1 MHINTHTHRGKRKE
15 QKKKKNTNGKR
26 IMMREREREREANAL
41 AYSLLQRVKKMML
54 HLDKKWINSFGWDKS
69 FCVEKKENGGN
80 GLTLATIATKL
91 RRPKNEKKNWNYVG
105 KWFVN
110 EAGVWIIIH

>member
-1 MHINTHTHRGKRKE
+1 MHLHI
-15 QKKKKNTNGKR
+15 
-26 IMMREREREREANAL
+26 
-41 AYSLLQRVKKMML
+41 QRVKML

-91 RRPKNEKKNWNYVG
+91 HRPKNEKKNWNYVG

-110 EAGVWIIIH
+110 EAGVWIIIHLINYKFFGQLRRSILSHYPLD